1 MKKFITIFILFLFLD
16 SAAQLIQG
24 SVATDFSV
32 SDLNGNQLNLYSQLD
47 SGRTVVL
54 HCFTAWDS
62 YAWEYYQQQTLDAFA
77 ALYGPQGS
85 GDVAVWRVEC
95 ETQNT
100 LAQLQGPAYLAG
112 TNATNTQGDW
122 LSESSLPIIDDS
134 TLAAQFNLEYVPLLV
149 VICPDRVVRFADQ
162 IALGNLTNLVFQ
174 SSCPPVMNGF
184 DPALISAA
192 TSRSCGSNLVDVTLV
207 IKNLGTDTLQTLL
220 VSIGGAV
227 ADQSVEW
234 SGSLPS
240 YSSDTLVVSGAE
252 ILTDANI
259 RCQIETVN
267 LNAANDTVRVRADVG
282 LSTQLVRLELALD
295 AYPDDVSWEI
305 RNETDSVLYNGGGYE
320 VDYQYISN
328 VFQLP
333 TVGCYNFYLYDTNGD
348 GLHGSQY
355 GGFDG
360 FCKLY
365 SMTDSSTIEEELF
378 FYDGSYNFSP
388 IDNNPS
394 FLQYT
399 FEAGSSLQVNEQLSA
414 QWMIYPNPAD
424 GELNINVPGAHESI
438 KIRVVDT
445 TGKLHLDELMP
456 AGQYLHTIDLQQLSN
471 GYYIL
476 VTESKGQ
483 RTQQSF
489 IVTHN

>member
-1 MKKFITIFILFLFLD
+1 
-16 SAAQLIQG
+16 
-24 SVATDFSV
+24 
-32 SDLNGNQLNLYSQLD
+32 
-47 SGRTVVL
+47 
-54 HCFTAWDS
+54 
-62 YAWEYYQQQTLDAFA
+62 
-77 ALYGPQGS
+77 
-85 GDVAVWRVEC
+85 
-95 ETQNT
+95 
-100 LAQLQGPAYLAG
+100 
-112 TNATNTQGDW
+112 
-122 LSESSLPIIDDS
+122 
-134 TLAAQFNLEYVPLLV
+134 
-149 VICPDRVVRFADQ
+149 
-162 IALGNLTNLVFQ
+162 
-174 SSCPPVMNGF
+174 
-184 DPALISAA
+184 
-192 TSRSCGSNLVDVTLV
+192 LVDVTLV
-207 IKNLGTDTLQTLL
+207 IKNLGTDTLQSLL
-220 VSIGGAV
+220 ISIGGAV

-333 TVGCYNFYLYDTNGD
+333 TVGCYNFYLHDTNGD

-378 FYDGSYNFSP
+378 FYDGSYDFSP

-414 QWMIYPNPAD
+414 QWLIYPNPAN

-445 TGKLHLDELMP
+445 TGKLHLEELMP